1 MDENSFLNEG
11 SILYKIKSVDKLINR
26 NVFYCLEKS
35 DNEIKIENVP
45 NIPSRSQMEIMN
57 YILKHLDKNKIVY
70 QRDLEKALNLRRA
83 TISGIL
89 GTMEK
94 NGFIERTID
103 ETDSRI
109 KKITLSPKAKEMY
122 LKSKKYLE
130 LIENIIK
137 TDISKEDLE
146 IFDKVIS
153 KMNQNLQNNISN
165 Q

>member
-35 DNEIKIENVP
+35 DNEIKIENVQ

-109 KKITLSPKAKEMY
+109 KKITLSPKAKKMY